1 MVGVGTLLFIVG
13 VLALLGIASS
23 KFSNRLGMPVLVLFL
38 VVGMLAGSEGIG
50 GLAFDNYALAN
61 ILTSIALAL
70 ILFDGGLRTEMASIK
85 AVWKPALVLATLRVL
100 ITAVITG
107 TAAAWLLGVPLLTG
121 ILLGGIVGSTDAA
134 AVFAALRTSSVKLP
148 DQLASTLEVESA
160 SNDPM
165 AIFLTIGV
173 IQIITGEASSAA
185 SLIPFF
191 LMQFSIGALGGITVG
206 LLGVWVINRINLE
219 TAGLYPV
226 LATAVGILSFG
237 ITDVLGGSGFLAI
250 YITGVVV
257 GNGNIVFKRGIFI
270 FNDAMAWLSQ
280 ILLFVILGLLV
291 FPSQLLSVAVDGLLI
306 SVVLIF
312 VARPVAVVVS
322 VLFFGFKAKELLYLS
337 WVGLK
342 GAVPI
347 TLATFPLMAGI
358 EGAALLFNVVFFS
371 VLLSALTQGWS
382 IPAVARYLGLA
393 EPLPPEPPLSVE
405 INSLRHVDGE
415 VVEYIVAPSARVAG
429 QALRDLALPDGVTIT
444 LVVRDF
450 NVIVPRGATRLL
462 KGDHVFVAMRK
473 SLVPLINRL
482 FDPMAATEPLEPGL
496 SLLFHVD
503 STVGQLHRFFG
514 IPGPTWSEE
523 RLGDLLEKPTPEE
536 PYRLGPF
543 LVLPS
548 DEEDYLMLTYSPG
561 IEDGEVVH

>member
-85 AVWKPALVLATLRVL
+85 AVWKPALVLATLGVL